1 MYSADMTTPDA
12 PVPQNDDT
20 AARRAAARRTGW
32 VVAGVALA
40 VYAGFIALNFFARQ
54 G

>member
-1 MYSADMTTPDA
+1 MTAPDA

-20 AARRAAARRTGW
+20 TARRAAARRTAW
-32 VVAGVALA
+32 VIAGVAFA
-40 VYAGFIALNFFARQ
+40 VYVGFIALNFFARQ